1 MKVYVWG
8 TGYAAKELLENELND
23 ISVEAFI
30 DNHEGNGNLRV
41 IHPEEAVKEDYD
53 AIIVTT
59 GYAQEIYDQA
69 VKMDFDMSKF
79 IFVYNNYL
87 FNDMNRNYALAN
99 KIFSAEY
106 VNTIQSR
113 YHVIRGM
120 QQDAIKE
127 AMLAM
132 CVGGGELKR

>member
-106 VNTIQSR
+106 VNNDCSIT
-113 YHVIRGM
+113 
-120 QQDAIKE
+120 KN
-127 AMLAM
+127 
-132 CVGGGELKR
+132 ELKSLENTELSRQK